1 MSTNRIIHKIIEQLP
16 TMVAYVDVERRFRFV
31 NTAYASF
38 LGLTADEVLG
48 KPVADVLSDESCQRV
63 KPNHD
68 HVFARGEKMEFSEA
82 ITFRNGHRCFLDI
95 RYLPE
100 FDDENKVVGLYALIE
115 DVTDYYASV
124 DVMRTIH
131 EVVHKRG
138 RRIDPASINEL
149 LKVGVDYLGVDI
161 GTASS
166 IKNDIYTIK
175 WAQAA
180 KMDFPAGTQLPLE
193 TTYCSV
199 VLNANDLIYTHDA
212 STDSRF
218 KKHASYLTYGLETYI
233 GTPLII
239 NDQVWGILGFA
250 RKSKRADPF
259 SELEIEMVRMMG
271 TAVETV
277 IAEQEVRSNLIRQR
291 DDMEVIAYTDSLTG
305 LKNRSAGM
313 QILEYSLERQ
323 SGCKKC
329 VTSVIDFDH
338 FKNINDTYGHDVGDK
353 VLVAGAA
360 AMSDSIRSSDSVVRV
375 GGEEFMVVLA
385 YTDHESAV
393 QVLERVRKAVEDT
406 VITLDSGE
414 VVNPTVS
421 IGASE
426 SRNDDDVSSIYRRAD
441 QALYKA
447 KRAGRNCIIWAEDDD
462 V

>member
-1 MSTNRIIHKIIEQLP
+1 MSTNRITHRIIEQLP

-38 LGLTADEVLG
+38 FDLTPDDMLGR
-48 KPVADVLSDESCQRV
+48 PVTDVLSDESYQRV

-68 HVFARGEKMEFSEA
+68 RVFSSGEKLEFSDV
-82 ITFRNGHRCFLDI
+82 ITFRNGRKCFLDI

-100 FDDENKVVGLYALIE
+100 FDEQGKVIGLYALIE

-131 EVVHKRG
+131 EVIHKRG
-138 RRIDPASINEL
+138 RRIDPASIDEL

-166 IKNDIYTIK
+166 IKNETYTIE
-175 WAQAA
+175 WVQTA
-180 KMDFPAGTQLPLE
+180 KMDFPAGTQLPLA

-199 VLNANDLIYTHDA
+199 VLKANNLIHTNDA
-212 STDSRF
+212 SEDPRF
-218 KKHASYLTYGLETYI
+218 KDHSSFQTYGLETYI
-233 GTPLII
+233 GTPIII
-239 NDQVWGILGFA
+239 NDITWGILGFS
-250 RKSKRADPF
+250 RKNRRAEPF
-259 SELEIEMVRMMG
+259 SELEVEMVRMMG

-277 IAEQEVRSNLIRQR
+277 IAEQQVRSDLIRQR
-291 DDMEVIAYTDSLTG
+291 DDMAVIAYTDALTG

-313 QILEYSLERQ
+313 EILEQSLIRKNDER
-323 SGCKKC
+323 GC
-329 VTSVIDFDH
+329 VVAVIDFDH
-338 FKNINDTYGHDVGDK
+338 FKAINDTYGHDVGDK
-353 VLVAGAA
+353 VLIAGTG
-360 AMSDSIRSSDSVVRV
+360 AMSEAVRSSDSVVRV

-385 YTDHESAV
+385 YADHESAT
-393 QVLERVRKAVEDT
+393 QVLERVRQAVEET

-414 VVNPTVS
+414 IISPTVS

-426 SRNDDDVSSIYRRAD
+426 SRAEDDVSSIYRRAD

-447 KRAGRNCIIWAEDDD
+447 KRAGRNCVVWADDTD
-462 V
+462 A

>member
-1 MSTNRIIHKIIEQLP
+1 MSADHITHKVIAQLP
-16 TMVAYVDVERRFRFV
+16 TMVAYVDQSRCFRFV

-38 LGLTADEVLG
+38 FGLKPDDMLG
-48 KPVADVLSDESCQRV
+48 KPVLDVLSDESYQRV

-68 HVFARGEKMEFSEA
+68 HVFSHGEKMEFSES
-82 ITFRNGHRCFLDI
+82 ITFRNGRKCFLDI

-100 FDDENKVVGLYALIE
+100 FDDKNDVIGLYALIE

-124 DVMRTIH
+124 DLMRTIH
-131 EVVHKRG
+131 EVIHKRG

-149 LKVGVDYLGVDI
+149 LKVGVDYLGTDI

-166 IKNDIYTIK
+166 IKGGTYTIE
-175 WAQAA
+175 WAQTA

-199 VLNANDLIYTHDA
+199 VLEANDLIYTNDA

-218 KKHASYLTYGLETYI
+218 KEHASYRTYGLETYI

-259 SELEIEMVRMMG
+259 SELEVEMVRMMG

-277 IAEQEVRSNLIRQR
+277 IAEQEIRSDLIRQR
-291 DDMEVIAYTDSLTG
+291 DDMAVIAYTDSLTG

-313 QILEYSLERQ
+313 QILEQSLERQ
-323 SGCKKC
+323 SGRQKC
-329 VTSVIDFDH
+329 VVSVIDFDH

-353 VLVAGAA
+353 VLIAGAA
-360 AMSDSIRSSDSVVRV
+360 AMSDAIRSSDSVVRV

-385 YTDHESAV
+385 YTDHESAA
-393 QVLERVRKAVEDT
+393 QVLERVRKTVEDT
-406 VITLDSGE
+406 VVTLDSGE
-414 VVNPTVS
+414 TINPTVS

-426 SRNDDDVSSIYRRAD
+426 SRADDDVSSIYRRAD

-447 KRAGRNCIIWAEDDD
+447 KRAGRNCVIWEDGSDS
-462 V
+462 